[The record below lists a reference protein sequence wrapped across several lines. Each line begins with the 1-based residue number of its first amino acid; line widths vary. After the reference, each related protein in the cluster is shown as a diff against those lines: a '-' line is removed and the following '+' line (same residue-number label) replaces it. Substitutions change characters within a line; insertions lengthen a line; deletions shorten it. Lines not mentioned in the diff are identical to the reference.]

1 MKVVFFSSTGRTVGG
16 AIMCLKEILLY
27 CIEHQ
32 IEPFVIL
39 RSRGDFEEYLK
50 QIGVRY
56 KIVSYHDWL
65 RPKKD
70 HGGIRNELKWKIK
83 EIQNIFSDR
92 KVYKIL
98 QKEKPDVYHLNVIYN
113 PCGAELAHML
123 GIPVVWHLREFAEI
137 NEDTPFFRN
146 REEAYKLIAQS
157 DRIVC
162 VSKCIKEFYSQFM
175 PSDKMTM
182 IYDGIVMPTDEVK
195 MRKKNEVF
203 HITLSGGS
211 RVKGHRDLIEAAR
224 VLLGRGIENFYIK
237 IAGRFVDEEYLARL
251 KELVIEYG
259 LDSRIEFIGFQKHMD
274 TLWQETDIAVVCSR
288 FESFGLS
295 ICEAMARAI
304 PVICAKSTGSY
315 EVTNRGEYAK
325 LYEIGNY
332 KQLSDALFEVMENYK
347 TSAEYAVQVAQKVR
361 RIYSINKSCEELVGV
376 FRKLVRIS

>member
-1 MKVVFFSSTGRTVGG
+1 M
-16 AIMCLKEILLY
+16 
-27 CIEHQ
+27 
-32 IEPFVIL
+32 
-39 RSRGDFEEYLK
+39 
-50 QIGVRY
+50 
-56 KIVSYHDWL
+56 
-65 RPKKD
+65 
-70 HGGIRNELKWKIK
+70 
-83 EIQNIFSDR
+83 
-92 KVYKIL
+92 
-98 QKEKPDVYHLNVIYN
+98 
-113 PCGAELAHML
+113 
-123 GIPVVWHLREFAEI
+123 
-137 NEDTPFFRN
+137 
-146 REEAYKLIAQS
+146 
-157 DRIVC
+157 
-162 VSKCIKEFYSQFM
+162 
-175 PSDKMTM
+175 
-182 IYDGIVMPTDEVK
+182 
-195 MRKKNEVF
+195 
-203 HITLSGGS
+203 
-211 RVKGHRDLIEAAR
+211 
-224 VLLGRGIENFYIK
+224 GRGVENFYIK

-315 EVTNRGEYAK
+315 EVTNQGEYAK